1 MSKHLSKNKHSLR
14 LRTQRFLNT
23 NLYGRGEVKAFCE
36 TVGNV
41 GDVAI
46 FGGML
51 RDLLLEGNQKFSS
64 DIDLVIDCTDVSRLQ
79 HVLAPYAPSRTAF
92 GGYRIKLQK
101 WHVDIWPLEWTW
113 AIRNGHVKGHT
124 LADLTSTTFF
134 NWDAI
139 VYEIRSGAIH
149 FGSRYLDDLNDRLLT
164 INLAA
169 NPNPEGVALRALR
182 MAVTRQ
188 ARLSFVL
195 AQYAA
200 DVLETL
206 GVEALVQNERRKQS
220 RSKVA
225 PAVMIDFLNQF
236 RRAKAEERNEPI
248 TLTTRQIQLSFA
260 PSAQPVVDETSDAF
274 LRAGLLEDR
283 LPLE

>member
-1 MSKHLSKNKHSLR
+1 VSKHPKKSKRSLR
-14 LRTQRFLNT
+14 RRAERFLNT
-23 NLYGRGEVKAFCE
+23 DLYGRREVREFCE
-36 TVGNV
+36 KVGDV

-64 DIDLVIDCTDVSRLQ
+64 DIDLVIDCTDISRLQ
-79 HVLAPYAPSRTAF
+79 QVLAPYSPSRTAF
-92 GGYRIKLQK
+92 GGYRIRLPK

-113 AIRNGHVKGHT
+113 AFRNGHVKGET

-139 VYEIRSGAIH
+139 VYEVRSGAIH
-149 FGSRYLDDLNDRLLT
+149 FGSSYLDDLSDRLLT

-182 MAVTRQ
+182 MAVTKQ

-206 GVEALVQNERRKQS
+206 GIEALLQVERRRQS
-220 RSKVA
+220 RSKVER
-225 PAVMIDFLNQF
+225 AVMIDFLDQF
-236 RRAKAEERNEPI
+236 RRAKAEERSEPI
-248 TLTTRQIQLSFA
+248 TLTSRQIQLGFA
-260 PSAQPVVDETSDAF
+260 SSAQQVANETSD
-274 LRAGLLEDR
+274 GH
-283 LPLE
+283 